1 MAYFDYGLNLELKNF
16 QAFLDGAK
24 NIDATLDKLAS
35 SILSTASA
43 LEKVDSAGIK
53 GKATALSSI
62 SLAYKKLGEAT
73 AAIDPNSIINVNKAI
88 SSGAQV
94 KTIEGKAE
102 AMEAF
107 AKQAQKLAKL
117 PDLSASAT
125 QIAAILTA
133 FAGFGGS
140 LGNFKDVDT
149 IAGAIGKL
157 VSAFNKMGKVS
168 IDDKLSESVTK
179 IATSLSAI
187 VSQSQNTGNIFA
199 LVKVLELLFKSLRSL
214 GTGAEAD
221 KIPAVLKAMDVS
233 IVSLLNSLQ
242 SINKNSYFGGDK
254 IISQINQI
262 AIAFRDLGIAIR
274 SYGGVKSTGFDNVE
288 ANIKKALDAFKTLVS
303 AFQNTSFADDISKS
317 VTPATQ
323 ALVALGGAFETLGRK
338 KGFEKFP
345 ETIAQINKAI
355 QTLDVQGLQALSTKI
370 QQAIP
375 TLKELAEVAKSVAV
389 VNSQA
394 GRAFLQASKNY
405 SEAGKSQK
413 EASIS
418 ARQLLA
424 SYIQLTAAVINLLP
438 ALKNLLPILAH

>member
-16 QAFLDGAK
+16 QGFIEGAK
-24 NIDATLDKLAS
+24 SIDEKLDKLAS

-43 LEKVDSAGIK
+43 LDKIDSAGIK

-73 AAIDPNSIINVNKAI
+73 VAIDPNSISNVNKAI

-187 VSQSQNTGNIFA
+187 VSQSQNTGNIFC
-199 LVKVLELLFKSLRSL
+199 FS
-214 GTGAEAD
+214 
-221 KIPAVLKAMDVS
+221 
-233 IVSLLNSLQ
+233 
-242 SINKNSYFGGDK
+242 
-254 IISQINQI
+254 
-262 AIAFRDLGIAIR
+262 
-274 SYGGVKSTGFDNVE
+274 
-288 ANIKKALDAFKTLVS
+288 
-303 AFQNTSFADDISKS
+303 
-317 VTPATQ
+317 
-323 ALVALGGAFETLGRK
+323 
-338 KGFEKFP
+338 KGF
-345 ETIAQINKAI
+345 
-355 QTLDVQGLQALSTKI
+355 
-370 QQAIP
+370 
-375 TLKELAEVAKSVAV
+375 
-389 VNSQA
+389 
-394 GRAFLQASKNY
+394 R
-405 SEAGKSQK
+405 
-413 EASIS
+413 
-418 ARQLLA
+418 
-424 SYIQLTAAVINLLP
+424 VI
-438 ALKNLLPILAH
+438 I